1 MPIRNRIFRASNSF
15 SFECGIVALTAQ
27 TQQSSSRL
35 RQIEFA
41 AAHVVAGLS
50 IWNLKELGRGTQL
63 LPQFSR
69 AGIGMARFPRH
80 EAF

>member
-1 MPIRNRIFRASNSF
+1 MRNRRAHGSDAA
-15 SFECGIVALTAQ
+15 ILVQA
-27 TQQSSSRL
+27 L